1 MRFIGDSFVIPCLTA
16 RRCSRFKS
24 VKYSCPM
31 SSVLSDDLIGLLTI
45 ADSALAVMI
54 WFGTF
59 AANVGRRLVLASF
72 SLLTPSVQGCALYV
86 WHSPGLSGE
95 CRPHKIPFIAE
106 ELFASPLGQPNV
118 VAEIVVTK
126 IPQQISAPSLVIF
139 LASTNV

>member
-86 WHSPGLSGE
+86 WHSPGLSGR
-95 CRPHKIPFIAE
+95 CPQKILFIAE
-106 ELFASPLGQPNV
+106 EFFASPLGQSSV
-118 VAEIVVTK
+118 VAEKVMTK
-126 IPQQISAPSLVIF
+126 ISQ
-139 LASTNV
+139 